1 MQLDL
6 ASQDD
11 IIGRIVDASRGD
23 AGRRGFGIL
32 WNLENEQ
39 LARHFDRLIK
49 MDNGRVVED
58 LVSQDDKQLSEPEP
72 RRVSD

>member
-23 AGRRGFGIL
+23 GRRRGFGIL

-58 LVSQDDKQLSEPEP
+58 SILHDDKQLSEPEP
-72 RRVSD
+72 MRVSA

>member
-6 ASQDD
+6 TSQDD

-23 AGRRGFGIL
+23 ADRRGFGIL

-49 MDNGRVVED
+49 MDNGRGRRG
-58 LVSQDDKQLSEPEP
+58 LAPP
-72 RRVSD
+72 RR